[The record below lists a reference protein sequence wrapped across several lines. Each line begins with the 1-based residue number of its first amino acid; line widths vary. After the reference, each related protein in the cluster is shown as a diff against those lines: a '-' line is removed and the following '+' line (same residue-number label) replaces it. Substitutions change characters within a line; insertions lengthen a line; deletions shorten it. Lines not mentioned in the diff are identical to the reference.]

1 MRIAFAGTPAFALP
15 PLAALASSPHQVVG
29 VLTQPDRP
37 AGRGRKLTPSI
48 VKEFAAGHGYEVSQP
63 LTLRTEEGRESLR
76 RWQPDV
82 LVVVA
87 YGLILPVEALS
98 IPQHGCINVHA
109 SLLPRWRGAA
119 PIQRA
124 ILEGDAE
131 TGVTLM
137 QMDVG
142 LDTGPMWLQRR
153 VIIDDQ
159 DDVIS
164 LQNKLGALGAEALL
178 ETLDLV
184 AAGQVQPIAQPSVG
198 ATYARKIDKSEARI
212 DWQQSAVEIDRRI
225 RAFKAWPV
233 AETVWRDEIVR
244 IHRAYPLV
252 ADTNAESS
260 VTPGTWI
267 AAADGALQIV
277 CGKGRLAVT
286 ELQRSGKRSV
296 TAAEFLN
303 GIPGGFTAGTE
314 QFS

>member
-1 MRIAFAGTPAFALP
+1 
-15 PLAALASSPHQVVG
+15 
-29 VLTQPDRP
+29 
-37 AGRGRKLTPSI
+37 
-48 VKEFAAGHGYEVSQP
+48 
-63 LTLRTEEGRESLR
+63 
-76 RWQPDV
+76 
-82 LVVVA
+82 
-87 YGLILPVEALS
+87 
-98 IPQHGCINVHA
+98 
-109 SLLPRWRGAA
+109 
-119 PIQRA
+119 
-124 ILEGDAE
+124 
-131 TGVTLM
+131 
-137 QMDVG
+137 
-142 LDTGPMWLQRR
+142 
-153 VIIDDQ
+153 
-159 DDVIS
+159 
-164 LQNKLGALGAEALL
+164 
-178 ETLDLV
+178 
-184 AAGQVQPIAQPSVG
+184 VG